1 MKSLEKN
8 TKYIQLSKIAF
19 DVNNPRGEKEHQIVS
34 DPEFRKLILSI
45 KTHGILE
52 PLIVKKAPSEEE
64 NFILIDGERRLRAA
78 IKVSE
83 TDKKSDG
90 TVPVLIA
97 KDDADGRILAYQV
110 HMLRKNWDKAA
121 ETKSIKVII
130 ADLKQKNPAL
140 TEKEITKQLKE
151 ITAHTDP
158 QISDLLKL
166 IKYDD
171 KVIEKVISGQIDMSH
186 LIQNEA
192 SFINPLKRE
201 YPSVFSKY
209 GEDNLRKILIEKVE
223 SGLIVGTRY
232 LMDEF
237 KHVFADKKRKD
248 KIEKLIEGFLTD
260 KTKNIQETYSEYQNL
275 YPERKKKDVSVGKTQ
290 KTKKKKIQKDSK
302 EAASSYRKIKLTSK
316 QESNLQKIRTNFE
329 NIGKKLTQE
338 ENEYVAEAINCLERD
353 CLRASVVMVW
363 AAGISKIISYILK
376 DISDYNNVSSKMA
389 QSRKDPYKQ
398 LRNYKTNI
406 LGEEDLRDGRDYQ
419 LLFYL
424 LHKKII
430 SKTQYNKL
438 KGCYTTRCDC
448 AHPTDINLSLNE
460 AMTVFD
466 NIYQL
471 IFSNKKLQ

>member
-1 MKSLEKN
+1 MKSLEKD
-8 TKYIQLSKIAF
+8 TKYIQLSKISF

-34 DPEFRKLILSI
+34 DPEFRKLISSI

-52 PLIVKKAPSEEE
+52 PLIVKKNRSKKEH
-64 NFILIDGERRLRAA
+64 FTLIDGERRLRAA

-83 TDKKSDG
+83 DDRKDNTA
-90 TVPVLIA
+90 PVLVA

-121 ETKSIKVII
+121 ETKSIKTII
-130 ADLKQKNPAL
+130 VDLKQKNPNL
-140 TEKEITKQLKE
+140 TEKEIIKQLKE

-171 KVIEKVISGQIDMSH
+171 KVIEKVISGQINMSQ

-192 SFINPLKRE
+192 SFMNPLRRK
-201 YPSVFSKY
+201 YPTLFAKY
-209 GEDNLRKILIEKVE
+209 GEDNLRKILIEKTE
-223 SGLIVGTRY
+223 KGLLVDTRF
-232 LMDEF
+232 LMDKF
-237 KHVFADKKRKD
+237 KIVFVDKKKKD
-248 KIEKLIEGFLTD
+248 KIEKQIEDFLTN
-260 KTKNIQETYSEYQNL
+260 KTKSIQDTYSEYQNL
-275 YPERKKKDVSVGKTQ
+275 YLGHKKEDASVSKTQ

-302 EAASSYRKIKLTSK
+302 DVASLYRKIKLTSK
-316 QESNLQKIRTNFE
+316 QESNLKKIRTSFE
-329 NIGKKLTQE
+329 RIGKKLTQE
-338 ENEYVAEAINCLERD
+338 ENEYIAEAIDCLERD
-353 CLRASVVMVW
+353 CLKASIVMVW

-376 DISDYNNVSSKMA
+376 DISNYNNVSSVMSH
-389 QSRKDPYKQ
+389 SRKDPYKQ
-398 LRNYKTNI
+398 LRNYRTNI
-406 LGEEDLRDGRDYQ
+406 SGEEDLRDGRDYQ

-466 NIYQL
+466 NIHQL
-471 IFSNKKLQ
+471 IFSNTKLQ